1 MQPGGGW
8 EGNMLM
14 KRQHC
19 NSLSRPLP
27 HALQHAYHG
36 LCLLFVY
43 MYVCLVSPPP
53 EDREFHED
61 RDHSWSEW
69 CSGTQQ
75 VLRRVLMS
83 K

>member
-1 MQPGGGW
+1 MGR
-8 EGNMLM
+8 
-14 KRQHC
+14 KRAHEEATLQLPV
-19 NSLSRPLP
+19 STPSSRPSAHLS
-27 HALQHAYHG
+27 QSV
-36 LCLLFVY
+36 CFLFVY

-61 RDHSWSEW
+61 RDHSWSER

-75 VLRRVLMS
+75 VLRRFLMS